1 MAELSDLALGQQL
14 FLRAYRFRAAGKGL
28 WRPPER
34 PLSRS
39 RIALVTT
46 AGLVAP
52 DQPRFAS
59 RIGGDPSYRVL
70 DAAVELGS
78 LIECHRSEAFD
89 HRGVAADANVAFPLD
104 RLREL
109 AAAGRIGEVA
119 PRHLSFMGSL
129 TLTGALRKETAP
141 EAAALLVDDQVDI
154 ALLVPI

>member
-1 MAELSDLALGQQL
+1 
-14 FLRAYRFRAAGKGL
+14 
-28 WRPPER
+28 
-34 PLSRS
+34 LSRS

-52 DQPRFAS
+52 QQPRFSS
-59 RIGGDPSYRVL
+59 RIGGDPDYRIL
-70 DAAVELGS
+70 DAAVRLGS
-78 LIECHRSEAFD
+78 LIDCHRSEAFD

-129 TLTGALRKETAP
+129 TLTGALRRRTAP
-141 EAAALLVDDQVDI
+141 EAAARLVDDRVDI
-154 ALLVPI
+154 ALLVPV